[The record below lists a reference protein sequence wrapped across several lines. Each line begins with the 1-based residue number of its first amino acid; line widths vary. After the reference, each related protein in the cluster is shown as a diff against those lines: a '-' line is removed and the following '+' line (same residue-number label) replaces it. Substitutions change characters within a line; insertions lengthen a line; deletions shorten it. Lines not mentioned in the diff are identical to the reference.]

1 MKAKE
6 LLHQINNARQ
16 MFNNAADECRKP
28 VPDWKVIVS
37 NLSRGRELIL
47 EAEFLIQNEVESKKD
62 DQTRAEV
69 DAVIEK
75 VLEQQKLLTQGE

>member
-16 MFNNAADECRKP
+16 MFNTAADECEKS
-28 VPDWKVIVS
+28 VPDWKVILS

-47 EAEFLIQNEVESKKD
+47 EAEFLTQNEVESKKD
-62 DQTRAEV
+62 DQLKAGV

-75 VLEQQKLLTQGE
+75 VFVQQKLLTQQG